1 VLAKIKKNI
10 LFLGSVTG
18 NYLVCLPVF
27 RFFKARFPTIATSN
41 VEMCIEGFPRSGN
54 TYFVSA
60 FRSWNPGVT
69 VSHHTHLAGSV
80 KFAVMH
86 DIPTVIIIRK
96 PEDVVSSVLVWDGLL
111 NATIALASYIHFH
124 QTLWKHRRK
133 FLILTF
139 DDVIK
144 EQDVSVQRINQRFNR
159 EFCYKKFS
167 ADVDA
172 DIRARLEKVDL
183 RHNRKGVNASLPN
196 FEKSQL
202 KKTYLKRV
210 LNSPLY
216 SRAEKHFLKYSDR
229 SLH

>member
-1 VLAKIKKNI
+1 
-10 LFLGSVTG
+10 
-18 NYLVCLPVF
+18 
-27 RFFKARFPTIATSN
+27 
-41 VEMCIEGFPRSGN
+41 
-54 TYFVSA
+54 
-60 FRSWNPGVT
+60 
-69 VSHHTHLAGSV
+69 
-80 KFAVMH
+80 MH

-96 PEDVVSSVLVWDGLL
+96 PEDVVPSVLVWDGLL
-111 NATIALASYIHFH
+111 NATIALASYIHFY

-144 EQDVSVQRINQRFNR
+144 EPDVSVQRINQRFNR

-167 ADVDA
+167 AEVDTE
-172 DIRARLEKVDL
+172 IRARLEKVDL

-216 SRAEKHFLKYSDR
+216 SRAERHFLKYSDR